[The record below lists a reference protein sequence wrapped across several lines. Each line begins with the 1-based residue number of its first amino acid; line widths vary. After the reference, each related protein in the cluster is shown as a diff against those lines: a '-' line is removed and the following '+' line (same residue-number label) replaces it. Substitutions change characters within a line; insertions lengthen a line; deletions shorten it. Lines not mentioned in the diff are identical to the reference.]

1 MYVHLNM
8 CIYTHT
14 SREREG
20 DRSAELDD
28 KPLVAHICICTVY
41 TCICI
46 RTHMQIEK
54 CKHMC
59 INAGVQTFIDKY
71 MCVYAYI
78 YICIYIHIYTYTYI
92 HKHYTFVYVCLS
104 VCTYAC
110 MERYVCMYVCVPAS
124 SCYNL

>member
-1 MYVHLNM
+1 MIVAYVYIRKYMYVHLNM
-8 CIYTHT
+8 CIYTHIE
-14 SREREG
+14 REREG

-78 YICIYIHIYTYTYI
+78 YICIYIYTHIHIYI
-92 HKHYTFVYVCLS
+92 HT
-104 VCTYAC
+104 
-110 MERYVCMYVCVPAS
+110 
-124 SCYNL
+124 